1 VAGEPA
7 DTLPTG
13 LARLVELGRALA
25 SRPSLLLLD
34 EPSSGLDERESDA
47 LGDLLLRLADGGMAV
62 LLVEHDVELVMRVC
76 TRIHVLD
83 FGRVLAVGTPDEIRA
98 DPQVRAAYLGTED
111 DTGGASGEE
120 DTRVPA

>member
-1 VAGEPA
+1 
-7 DTLPTG
+7 
-13 LARLVELGRALA
+13 
-25 SRPSLLLLD
+25 
-34 EPSSGLDERESDA
+34 
-47 LGDLLLRLADGGMAV
+47 
-62 LLVEHDVELVMRVC
+62 MRVC

-111 DTGGASGEE
+111 DTGGAGGEE